1 MTPETDCPKPS
12 DTTKLRTES
21 LPFSAIPDQS
31 RLFIQYQQDPV
42 SLRRY
47 YPNAVASHTQIAD
60 LIPEVLKN
68 YKTDR
73 TALCDALEEIN
84 SGFGAPEK
92 VMENI
97 RLLRQPDSV
106 AVVTGQQAGLFS
118 GPVYTIYKAL
128 SAIKMAECLSARGFK
143 AVPVF
148 WAATEDH
155 DFAEV
160 AEAFVIDAEGKLL
173 EARFSPDLQAE
184 LPVGHIKIDATI
196 GDVIEALFSGL
207 PKTEFT
213 SGLRESINECWNEGA
228 GFGSAFGKFLVKLLG
243 RFGLV
248 VIDPLHAGI
257 KSLAAPI
264 YVDAIR
270 SSHKIVSSI
279 IGRSSEL
286 ELEGYHAQVLV
297 TGDYFPLF
305 WHTDSGQ
312 RRALRRAGDDIYR
325 AAGEKRE
332 FTLAE
337 LAETATTEPSR
348 FSPGVMLRPVVQD
361 YLLPTVCYF
370 GGGAEI
376 AYFAQNSDVYR
387 ILGRPITPIL
397 HRQSFTVI
405 DAKHARTLDKYGLTF
420 DDLFAGTDSIIPRVI
435 EESIDPG
442 LAKIFAETEEKIN
455 IELNRLD
462 QTLAGLDVTL
472 AENLAT
478 RRRKVLYHIG
488 ALRKKA
494 YFARIRK
501 DETIHRQIE
510 SAFAAILPRSH
521 LQERTLNITGF
532 LNRYGEYFI
541 DWLYSSIDLDDKGHR
556 IVYL

>member
-12 DTTKLRTES
+12 DTIKLRTES
-21 LPFSAIPDQS
+21 SPFSAIPDQS
-31 RLFIQYQQDPV
+31 RLFIRYQQDPV

-60 LIPEVLKN
+60 LIPEVLNN

-84 SGFGAPEK
+84 SGYGASEK

-97 RLLRQPDSV
+97 RLLRQPDAV

-118 GPVYTIYKAL
+118 GPIYTIHKAL
-128 SAIKMAECLSARGFK
+128 SAIKMAECLTARGFK

-173 EARFSPDLQAE
+173 GAKFSPDLQAD
-184 LPVGHIKIDATI
+184 LPVGNIKIDATM
-196 GDVIEALFSGL
+196 GDAIETFFSGL
-207 PKTEFT
+207 PTTEFT
-213 SGLRESINECWNEGA
+213 DGLRKSISECWHEGA

-270 SSHKIVSSI
+270 SSQEIVSSI
-279 IGRSSEL
+279 VERSSEL
-286 ELEGYHAQVLV
+286 EREGYHAQVLV

-312 RRALRRAGDDIYR
+312 RRALRKAADNIYR

-337 LAETATTEPSR
+337 LAETAATEPSR

-361 YLLPTVCYF
+361 HLLPTVCYF

-376 AYFAQNSDVYR
+376 AYFAQNSDVCR
-387 ILGRPITPIL
+387 ILGRPVTPIL

-405 DAKHARTLDKYGLTF
+405 EAKHARTLDRYGLTF

-435 EESIDPG
+435 EESIDPE
-442 LAKIFAETEEKIN
+442 LAKVFAEAEEKIN

-501 DETIHRQIE
+501 DETIHRRIE
-510 SAFAAILPRSH
+510 SAFAAIMPRSH
-521 LQERTLNITGF
+521 LQERTLNISGF

-541 DWLYSSIDLDDKGHR
+541 DWLYGSIDLDDKGHR